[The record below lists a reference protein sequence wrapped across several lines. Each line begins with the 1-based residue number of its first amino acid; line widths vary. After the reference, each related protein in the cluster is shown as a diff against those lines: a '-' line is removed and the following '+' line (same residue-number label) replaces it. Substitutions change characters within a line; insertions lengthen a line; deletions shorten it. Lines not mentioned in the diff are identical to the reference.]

1 MAFSSEQN
9 EILQALAAMIK
20 QSAGVREPIVGVEAR
35 AEKEKAEANKKLLEA
50 NKQLIAALKKYKN
63 VTDLSNEQF
72 DEIAKAA
79 DKAGVKLDD
88 LIDST
93 TLTVKSFDD
102 LQEETDELANAM
114 DNTTK
119 KTKKHS
125 KTVEFATSIWDQH
138 SQKIKDS
145 FGLFVEENRIMKER
159 AANDATYAGAL
170 VGLGISMKDWS
181 TILADNRG
189 VQQAMASAGRDFAE
203 ELSSGSERMRSFSRD
218 NVQAAKTTAALM
230 KGIAGFGVSQKNL
243 GGALDEQI
251 NMYEKNYRV
260 FGITAEAFAES
271 TAALVTDT
279 DIRNNLSIM
288 GEKERKAFITGLQAR
303 EAERLAMGYTAEQA
317 RELTKTFAALAGE
330 TPKERMKRAA
340 KQRALAGALGMGE
353 EGARL
358 QQLMVNINQLQG
370 KERTAALKEIE
381 DIQRGMANTLQVK
394 KGQGIASEMFAS
406 AFAEKAG
413 FADLA
418 RTLETR
424 SMEGRKIDKAQ
435 MDATREQREVPY
447 LIDKGLT
454 LLSWING
461 FQATSVALLGTIAFA
476 LTKGKILSLLSNAFK
491 GGGGK
496 AAAAGAGKMAT
507 MAGGAKSVL
516 GSVVAKVA
524 APLAGVIAGY
534 EKYAELKDKKELT
547 AGQKTAQVG
556 STAVGGTG
564 GALAGA
570 AAGAAI
576 GTLVGP
582 IGTIIGG
589 LIGGAFG
596 AWGGSELGS
605 VVGEGISDIMTQP
618 ETQEAAK
625 VKIAEA
631 PAVTTEN
638 VRNITEES
646 LLVTTMQELTKYLK
660 NINAQNSEQAAAV
673 AMTAEVIAKEVRFR
687 TNSRSRATT

>member
-35 AEKEKAEANKKLLEA
+35 AEKENAEANKKLLEA

-63 VTDLSNEQF
+63 VTELSNDQF

-88 LIDST
+88 LIDAT

-102 LQEETDELANAM
+102 LQEETDELAAAM
-114 DNTTK
+114 DKTTD
-119 KTKKHS
+119 KTKKHT
-125 KTVEFATSIWDQH
+125 KTVQTAINIWDQH

-159 AANDATYAGAL
+159 AANDATYADA
-170 VGLGISMKDWS
+170 VIGLGISMKEWS

-189 VQQAMASAGRDFAE
+189 VQQAMASSGRDFTE
-203 ELSSGSERMRSFSRD
+203 ELSAGSERMRSFSKD

-243 GGALDEQI
+243 DGALNEQI

-288 GEKERKAFITGLQAR
+288 GEKERKAFIVGLQAR

-330 TPKERMKRAA
+330 TPKERMKKAA

-381 DIQRGMANTLQVK
+381 DIQRGMANALQVK
-394 KGQGIASEMFAS
+394 KGQGIASEMFAT
-406 AFAEKAG
+406 AFADKAG
-413 FADLA
+413 FLELA

-424 SMEGRKIDKAQ
+424 SKEGQKIDKAQ
-435 MDATREQREVPY
+435 MAATAAGREVPW

-454 LLSWING
+454 VLSWIEG
-461 FQATSVALLGTIAFA
+461 YQATSVALLGTIAFA
-476 LTKGKILSLLSNAFK
+476 LTKGKILSLISNVFK

-496 AAAAGAGKMAT
+496 AAAAGAGKLAS

-547 AGQKTAQVG
+547 AGQKTAQIG
-556 STAVGGTG
+556 TTAVGGTG

-576 GTLVGP
+576 GTLAGP
-582 IGTIIGG
+582 IGTIVGG
-589 LIGGAFG
+589 LIGGAVG
-596 AWGGSELGS
+596 AWGGSEAGAS
-605 VVGEGISDIMTQP
+605 IGEGISDLMAKP
-618 ETQEAAK
+618 ETQQAAK
-625 VKIAEA
+625 EKIAAE
-631 PAVTTEN
+631 PAVTTEISKKTTDN
-638 VRNITEES
+638 DS
-646 LLVTTMQELTKYLK
+646 LVATLKELMKYIK
-660 NINAQNSEQAAAV
+660 TINEQNSEQAAAMR
-673 AMTAEVIAKEVRFR
+673 ALAEVIKDNKRFAV
-687 TNSRSRATT
+687 NNRSRV